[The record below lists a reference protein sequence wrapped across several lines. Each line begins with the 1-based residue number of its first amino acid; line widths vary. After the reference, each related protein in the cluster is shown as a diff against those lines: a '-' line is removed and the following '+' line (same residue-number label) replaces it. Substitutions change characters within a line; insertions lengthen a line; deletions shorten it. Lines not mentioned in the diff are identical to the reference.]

1 MTTFTVTAQRGQ
13 RRWILQCVEHPGALS
28 EVARL
33 SEAETVIREAIAYV
47 ADMPETA
54 FEVDVIPMIDP
65 RAREHLEAATQLR
78 AEASHAQE
86 RASDE
91 IVQAAHT
98 LADSGLSL
106 RDIGT
111 ILGLSH
117 QRVHQLLSS
126 GSPAHAAR

>member
-1 MTTFTVTAQRGQ
+1 MITFTVNAQRGQ

-33 SEAETVIREAIAYV
+33 SEALAAIREAISFV
-47 ADMPETA
+47 ADLPQDSFA
-54 FEVDVIPMIDP
+54 VQVVPVIDQ
-65 RAREHLEAATQLR
+65 RAREHMEAAVQLR
-78 AEASHAQE
+78 AQASLAHE

-91 IVQAAHT
+91 IIQAAQS
-98 LADSGLSL
+98 LVDSGLSL

-117 QRVHQLLSS
+117 QRVHQLLNSD
-126 GSPAHAAR
+126 SPARAAR